1 VIDIPAV
8 ILVSHFA
15 ALWLR
20 FSKRNLRP
28 GAITMSRTFR
38 SLALSAALLAA
49 STGSAFA
56 DMPGGTNPPP
66 RGSAVEVS
74 LSSMILSFF
83 GL

>member
-38 SLALSAALLAA
+38 SLALSAALLAIT
-49 STGSAFA
+49 TGSAFA
-56 DMPGGTNPPP
+56 SMPGGSNPPP
-66 RGSAVEVS
+66 PPSAM
-74 LSSMILSFF
+74 SMFLAFF

>member
-1 VIDIPAV
+1 MVVPQV
-8 ILVSHFA
+8 ILLSYFA

-38 SLALSAALLAA
+38 TLVLTAALLTVT
-49 STGSAFA
+49 TGSAFA
-56 DMPGGTNPPP
+56 SGPGGTIPPP
-66 RGSAVEVS
+66 QGSLTALVQAV
-74 LSSMILSFF
+74 LSVL